1 MPFSTD
7 ELKLLEKPTNELTE
21 DEKVLYKK
29 LKARV
34 YMQKYRAKQL
44 KEAKP
49 ELKIPEVEVKKIN
62 EVNIVKPLWYINLVK
77 ENKKFKI
84 NSDVYI
90 QYRAYDESQIKNLL
104 KTFDDVLFKVFE
116 IKLTENTKSI
126 IISIYRGKNVEVGK
140 FKANLDNFKKEL
152 KIFNIYN
159 ITNTINKIK
168 EIYRNTN
175 TLQTKLRP
183 IVNLL
188 ARVDSFEKSYQIL
201 TNFSISLK
209 NKYIEDR
216 ENNEDSDEEIEKLQ
230 YIMKLYNPE
239 KLSETNNLIDNSSL
253 NTRDKLLASLY
264 LLIPPRRLEYR
275 FLKLIN
281 DDYDI
286 DKLSNN
292 FNYIVVDKDNVPIE
306 IIFKNFKTARVGG
319 KIKRDVYGV
328 QKYDL
333 DNKYIVKYITDY
345 INESNISIND
355 MLFHIPLSTFSKL
368 ISDIMTKL
376 FGYTNINSRTIRKVG
391 AIYNQQDSSKSL
403 KEKKKTATDMAHSY
417 TENALY
423 NKIVKK

>member
-7 ELKLLEKPTNELTE
+7 ELKLLEKPTNELTD
-21 DEKVLYKK
+21 DEKVLHKK

-34 YMQKYRAKQL
+34 YMKTYRAKQL

-188 ARVDSFEKSYQIL
+188 ARVDSYEKSYQIL

-403 KEKKKTATDMAHSY
+403 KEKKKTATDMGHSY
-417 TENALY
+417 SENALY

>member
-1 MPFSTD
+1 MPFTKD
-7 ELKLLEKPTNELTE
+7 ELELLEKPTNELTE

-77 ENKKFKI
+77 DYPKFKV
-84 NSDVYI
+84 NSDLYI

-104 KTFDDVLFKVFE
+104 KILEDVLFKVFQ
-116 IKLTENTKSI
+116 IKLTENTRSI

-140 FKANLDNFKKEL
+140 YKTNLVQLKTEL

-188 ARVDSFEKSYQIL
+188 ARVDSYEKSYQIL

-275 FLKLIN
+275 FLKLIK

-286 DKLSNN
+286 EKLSNN
-292 FNYIVVDKDNVPIE
+292 FNYIVLDKDNVPIE

-403 KEKKKTATDMAHSY
+403 KEKKKTATDMGHSL

>member
-1 MPFSTD
+1 MPFTKD
-7 ELKLLEKPTNELTE
+7 ELELLEKPTNELTE

>member
-1 MPFSTD
+1 MPFTD
-7 ELKLLEKPTNELTE
+7 YENELLKKPTNELTE

-77 ENKKFKI
+77 DYPKFKV
-84 NSDVYI
+84 NSDLYI
-90 QYRAYDESQIKNLL
+90 QYRAYDESQIKNLFKIL
-104 KTFDDVLFKVFE
+104 EDVLFKVFQ

-126 IISIYRGKNVEVGK
+126 ITSIYRGKNVEIGK
-140 FKANLDNFKKEL
+140 FKNNLDNFKKEL

-188 ARVDSFEKSYQIL
+188 ARVDSFEKSYQII

-209 NKYIEDR
+209 NKYIENR
-216 ENNEDSDEEIEKLQ
+216 QENDDSDEEIDKLAH
-230 YIMKLYNPE
+230 IMDIYNPY
-239 KLSETNNLIDNSSL
+239 KLDETNHLIENSRL
-253 NTRDKLLASLY
+253 DTRSKLLASFY
-264 LLIPPRRLEYR
+264 LLMPPRRLEYR

-281 DDYDI
+281 NDYDI
-286 DKLSNN
+286 EKLSNN
-292 FNYIVVDKDNVPIE
+292 FNYIVLDNDNLPTE
-306 IIFKNFKTARVGG
+306 IIFKRFKTARAGG
-319 KIKRDVYGV
+319 KIKKDIYGT
-328 QKYDL
+328 QTYEL
-333 DNKYIVKYITDY
+333 NKYIIKYLIDY
-345 INESNISIND
+345 INEDDIKINQ
-355 MLFHIPLSTFSKL
+355 MLFDIPLSTFSKL
-368 ISDIMTKL
+368 VSDIMNSL
-376 FGYTNINSRTIRKVG
+376 FNYQNINATTIRRIS
-391 AIYNQQDSSKSL
+391 AIYNQQDNEKSL
-403 KEKKKTATDMAHSY
+403 KDKKQLASQMGHSY
-417 TENALY
+417 TENTMY
-423 NKIVKK
+423 NKIIKKV

>member
-1 MPFSTD
+1 MPFTKD
-7 ELKLLEKPTNELTE
+7 ELELLEKPTNELTE

-77 ENKKFKI
+77 DYPKFKV
-84 NSDVYI
+84 NSDLYI

-104 KTFDDVLFKVFE
+104 KILEDVLFKVFQ
-116 IKLTENTKSI
+116 IKLTENTRSI

-140 FKANLDNFKKEL
+140 YKTNLVQLKTEL

-188 ARVDSFEKSYQIL
+188 ARVDSYEKSYQIF

-275 FLKLIN
+275 FLKLIK

-286 DKLSNN
+286 EKLSNN
-292 FNYIVVDKDNVPIE
+292 FNYIVLDKDNVPIE

-403 KEKKKTATDMAHSY
+403 KEKKKTATDMGHSL

>member
-7 ELKLLEKPTNELTE
+7 ELKLLEKPTNELTD
-21 DEKVLYKK
+21 DEKVLHKK

-34 YMQKYRAKQL
+34 YMKTYRAKQL

-49 ELKIPEVEVKKIN
+49 HVEIPEVEVKKIN

-77 ENKKFKI
+77 DYPKFKV
-84 NSDVYI
+84 NSDLYI
-90 QYRAYDESQIKNLL
+90 QYRAYDESQIKNLFKIL
-104 KTFDDVLFKVFE
+104 EDVLFKVFQ

-126 IISIYRGKNVEVGK
+126 ITSIYRGKNVEVKK
-140 FKANLDNFKKEL
+140 FKNNLDNFKKEL

-216 ENNEDSDEEIEKLQ
+216 EENLDSDVEIKKLQ
-230 YIMKLYNPE
+230 HIIKLFNPE

-286 DKLSNN
+286 EKLSNN
-292 FNYIVVDKDNVPIE
+292 FNYIVLDKDNVPIE

-391 AIYNQQDSSKSL
+391 AIYNQQNPSKSI

-417 TENALY
+417 SENALY

>member
-1 MPFSTD
+1 MPFTKD
-7 ELKLLEKPTNELTE
+7 ELELLEKPTNELTE

-77 ENKKFKI
+77 DYPKFKV
-84 NSDVYI
+84 NSDLYI

-104 KTFDDVLFKVFE
+104 KILEDVLFKVFQ
-116 IKLTENTKSI
+116 IKLTENTRSI

-140 FKANLDNFKKEL
+140 YKTNLVQLKTEL

-188 ARVDSFEKSYQIL
+188 ARVDSYEKSYQIL

-275 FLKLIN
+275 FLKLIK

-286 DKLSNN
+286 EKLSNN
-292 FNYIVVDKDNVPIE
+292 FNYIVLDKDNVPIE

-403 KEKKKTATDMAHSY
+403 KEKKKTATDMGHSL

-423 NKIVKK
+423 NKIIK